1 MTTPLEALISTHRSD
16 PPRLAFRGSTESDF
30 AQWHAELRTKFEAL
44 LGLPRMAELWT
55 SQPEVREEPAE
66 DLGDHLRQKM
76 YLKTTPDYW
85 LPFYVLRPKGA
96 GPFIPIVAQHGHGET
111 GARGVIGLPKT
122 DEEREEI
129 RSLNY
134 SYGLDAVRRG
144 YIVFAPDKRGFGETR
159 DFANACGFI
168 ASAAISLG
176 LTMIGMHT
184 WDNIRLLDYI
194 AAHRDCR
201 NGPIGAIGLSGGGG
215 GTMWLSAM
223 DDRIGAT
230 VISGHLASFA
240 ANSGIFACVCNAV
253 PGILTWADRGEV
265 GGLTAPRP
273 LLIES
278 ASDDA
283 CYSRAATLDAYEAV
297 KRIYAA
303 AGVSDRTDIDLFEGA
318 HAWSG
323 AKAWQFLK
331 KWLAEDKQ

>member
-16 PPRLAFRGSTESDF
+16 PPKLAFRGTTKADF
-30 AQWHAELRTKFEAL
+30 DQWHAELYAKLEGL

-55 SQPEVREEPAE
+55 CEPELREEAVE

-85 LPFYVLRPKGA
+85 LPFYVLRPKGE
-96 GPFIPIVAQHGHGET
+96 GPFVPIVAQHGHGET
-111 GARGVIGLPKT
+111 GARGVIGFPKA
-122 DEEREEI
+122 DEEAEEI

-159 DFANACGFI
+159 DHGNACGFI
-168 ASAAISLG
+168 SSAAISLG

-194 AAHRDCR
+194 ATRDDCR
-201 NGPIGAIGLSGGGG
+201 PGPIGAIGLSGGGG

-223 DDRIGAT
+223 DGRIGAT

-240 ANSGIFACVCNAV
+240 ANGGIFACVCNAV

-265 GGLTAPRP
+265 GGLIAPRP

-278 ASDDA
+278 ASNDA
-283 CYSRAATLDAYEAV
+283 CYSREASLKAFEAV

-303 AGVSDRTDIDLFEGA
+303 AGVPDRTDIDLFEGE
-318 HAWSG
+318 HVWSG
-323 AKAWQFLK
+323 AKAWPFLEGS
-331 KWLAEDKQ
+331 LAG

>member
-1 MTTPLEALISTHRSD
+1 
-16 PPRLAFRGSTESDF
+16 
-30 AQWHAELRTKFEAL
+30 
-44 LGLPRMAELWT
+44 MACVWT
-55 SQPEVREEPAE
+55 YEPEMREEAVE
-66 DLGDHLRQKM
+66 DLGDHFRQKM

-96 GPFIPIVAQHGHGET
+96 GPFVPIVAQLGHGET
-111 GARGVIGLPKT
+111 GARGVIGFPKN
-122 DEEREEI
+122 EEEAEEI

-144 YIVFAPDKRGFGETR
+144 YIVFAPNKRGFGETS
-159 DFANACGFI
+159 DFANSCGFLS
-168 ASAAISLG
+168 SAAISLG
-176 LTMIGMHT
+176 MSVIGTHT

-194 AAHRDCR
+194 GTREDCR
-201 NGPIGAIGLSGGGG
+201 PGPVGAIGLSGGGG

-223 DDRIGAT
+223 DDRVGAA

-240 ANSGIFACVCNAV
+240 ANDGIFACVCNAV

-278 ASDDA
+278 ASEDA
-283 CYSRAATLDAYEAV
+283 CYSRAATLDAFDAV

-303 AGVSDRTDIDLFEGA
+303 AGAADRTDIDLFEGK
-318 HAWSG
+318 HVWCG
-323 AKAWQFLK
+323 AKAWGFLA
-331 KWLAEDKQ
+331 KWLTGA